1 MIIFVDFD
9 EEYFEHD
16 KRKYS
21 LFDKPHADGVALKL
35 VPLFSLS
42 LYINYA
48 HHIISKMTLLIR
60 YMSISILI
68 ELSCFALG

>member
-1 MIIFVDFD
+1 MTIFVDFD
-9 EEYFEHD
+9 EEYFEQG

-21 LFDKPHADGVALKL
+21 LFDKPHSGRVALKL
-35 VPLFSLS
+35 VPLFSLP

-48 HHIISKMTLLIR
+48 HHIINKMTLLIR